1 MEEELDVAE
10 EAIVVA
16 MVLEKSMVLLE
27 MEVVP
32 LMSTITL
39 MTKNGIQFQTKKITS
54 ITKSPVLYAPNFLP
68 KLSSIPSVL

>member
-1 MEEELDVAE
+1 MDVAE

-39 MTKNGIQFQTKKITS
+39 MTKNGIQFQTKK
-54 ITKSPVLYAPNFLP
+54 
-68 KLSSIPSVL
+68 